1 MRRCRREQW
10 RIGSLK
16 QAGFHATGH
25 WQVPREEL
33 KRLLEQVKRV
43 SVDLPLIQELWLF
56 ANVGSAGD
64 TLVSPCSLAAVF
76 FRPPLAPPPPS
87 P

>member
-56 ANVGSAGD
+56 AKLALLALHWSRHVH
-64 TLVSPCSLAAVF
+64 SPQFSSD
-76 FRPPLAPPPPS
+76 RR
-87 P
+87 